1 MSTHSDKSWI
11 IGRVTMSADMPRQ
24 QTCQTSRQVLDNWTC
39 NNVPR
44 LLQTVDLSTHLDKSR
59 VHGHVTMTTDMSGQ
73 DRQTDILTVY
83 DILFCIQYPAGW
95 LHSGQHLPSLRT
107 GVSP

>member
-44 LLQTVDLSTHLDKSR
+44 LLQTVDLSTHLDTSR
-59 VHGHVTMTTDMSGQ
+59 VHGHITMSQTCPDKT
-73 DRQTDILTVY
+73 DRQTYLLCMIFYSVY
-83 DILFCIQYPAGW
+83 STQLAGYT
-95 LHSGQHLPSLRT
+95 LDSTCLL
-107 GVSP
+107 